1 MTVYYVKKVNIVIRD
16 LLLQVD
22 HALVLTIAQSVQL
35 FSNLMLGKCLSWDL
49 TLLEVFAL
57 PVINV
62 VMAL

>member
-1 MTVYYVKKVNIVIRD
+1 MTVYYVKKANIVTRD

-35 FSNLMLGKCLSWDL
+35 FNNPMLGKCLSWDL

-57 PVINV
+57 RVINV
-62 VMAL
+62 VMAP

>member
-1 MTVYYVKKVNIVIRD
+1 MTVYYVKKVNIVTRD

-35 FSNLMLGKCLSWDL
+35 FSNLMLDKFLSWDL

-57 PVINV
+57 RVTNV
-62 VMAL
+62 VMAP

>member
-57 PVINV
+57 RVTNV

>member
-1 MTVYYVKKVNIVIRD
+1 MTVYYVKKVNIVTRD

-35 FSNLMLGKCLSWDL
+35 FSNLMLDKFLSWDL

-57 PVINV
+57 RVTNV

>member
-1 MTVYYVKKVNIVIRD
+1 MTVYYVKKVNIVTRD

-35 FSNLMLGKCLSWDL
+35 FSNLMLDKFLSWDL